1 MWHRRLSRNK
11 RGVNVSNTTFINAR
25 MTSQIGLSVR
35 QATAEDA
42 VPLCRILNDIIAIG
56 GTTALESP
64 LSVVELNDH
73 YISGPDCFVC
83 FLAETPRGEA
93 LGFQTLVASTELP
106 KGWADI
112 GTFTKRVPRVPGVG
126 TQLFEYTKSAARAL
140 GLSAINATI
149 RADNRG
155 GLAYYEKMGF
165 EPKSIS
171 RGVSL
176 ADGTPVDRISK
187 VYSLLPGV

>member
-1 MWHRRLSRNK
+1 
-11 RGVNVSNTTFINAR
+11 
-25 MTSQIGLSVR
+25 MTSQLGFSVR

-42 VPLCRILNDIIAIG
+42 GPLCRILNDIIAIG

-73 YISGPDCFVC
+73 YISGPDCFIC
-83 FLAETPRGEA
+83 FLAETPQGEA

-112 GTFTKRVPRVPGVG
+112 GTFTRRAPRVPGVG
-126 TQLFEYTKSAARAL
+126 TRLFEHTKSAARAL

-149 RADNRG
+149 RSDNHG
-155 GLAYYEKMGF
+155 GIAFYEKMGF
-165 EPKSIS
+165 APKSVK
-171 RGVSL
+171 RGVPL
-176 ADGTPVDRISK
+176 TDGTPVDRISK
-187 VYSLLPGV
+187 GYFLLPGA